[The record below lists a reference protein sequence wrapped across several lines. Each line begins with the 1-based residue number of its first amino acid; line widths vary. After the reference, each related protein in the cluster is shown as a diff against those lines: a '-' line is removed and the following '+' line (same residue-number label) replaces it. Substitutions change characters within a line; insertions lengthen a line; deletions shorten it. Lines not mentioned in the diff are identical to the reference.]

1 MSQDLLEK
9 ILKNKVDKNLEKTIK
24 FLLTYKKDDFIYPSV
39 IKRKLKFEDKKVYEI
54 LSVLEN
60 NKIIKMYYEI
70 FCYNCNR
77 TIGLFEYFSQ
87 LEENMACENCEGSLN
102 SMDNVKV
109 VYKVVK

>member
-1 MSQDLLEK
+1 MSQDLLER
-9 ILKNKVDKNLEKTIK
+9 ILKNKVDKNLDEVIK
-24 FLLTYKKDDFIYPSV
+24 FLITYKKNDFIYPSA

-60 NKIIKMYYEI
+60 NGIIKMYYEI

-77 TIGLFEYFSQ
+77 TIGLFEYFCQ
-87 LEENMACENCEGSLN
+87 LEQNMECENCEESLN